1 MRLWITP
8 LALIKP
14 RYIVS
19 AYGKTKGEAG
29 NRHKTNPHLSIN
41 FISVTK
47 TVERTGQ
54 INRPNNLRSIPMT
67 NTNTELEKRFQRYR
81 HESIQPSEPEPYI
94 HVGLH
99 HACQFSDLISDIRTE
114 KEKSYQEG
122 VVAERAKNNRVLYA
136 LALMWNQYCGVK
148 GHLYMM
154 AGEAALE
161 ELQRAGLL
169 GDNHEEIDY
178 KKIDALLTPINTV

>member
-1 MRLWITP
+1 MTTTHDWEGRFTERFLETGDTIAT
-8 LALIKP
+8 I
-14 RYIVS
+14 
-19 AYGKTKGEAG
+19 AG
-29 NRHKTNPHLSIN
+29 YAEEILD
-41 FISVTK
+41 F
-47 TVERTGQ
+47 
-54 INRPNNLRSIPMT
+54 
-67 NTNTELEKRFQRYR
+67 
-81 HESIQPSEPEPYI
+81 
-94 HVGLH
+94 
-99 HACQFSDLISDIRTE
+99 IRTE

-122 VVAERAKNNRVLYA
+122 AAAERAKNNRVLYA